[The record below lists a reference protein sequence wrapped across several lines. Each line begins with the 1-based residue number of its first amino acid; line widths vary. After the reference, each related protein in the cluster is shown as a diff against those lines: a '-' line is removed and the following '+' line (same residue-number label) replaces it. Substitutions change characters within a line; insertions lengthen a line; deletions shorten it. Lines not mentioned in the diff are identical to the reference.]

1 MIEKTNK
8 SIANIPQD
16 KLRLI
21 LKHGKRSNILNDIE
35 CKPLIQFSFQIVKFD
50 VPELLKNQKY
60 VELAKLLF
68 DGKIGILN
76 ANKLLNFVLW
86 VLDEIENINKIES
99 NNLQS
104 NPDTDLVVAGINN
117 LDVFGY
123 LNVVDTL
130 AGGDILKWENILKL
144 PYNNVLDKMIKNN
157 IENKIQKNYQKI
169 ISKKK

>member
-1 MIEKTNK
+1 MIDKINK
-8 SIANIPQD
+8 SIANIPQEQ
-16 KLRLI
+16 LQLI
-21 LKHGKRSNILNDIE
+21 LKHGKRSNTINKIE

-50 VPELLKNQKY
+50 VSDLLKNQKY

-68 DGKIGILN
+68 DDKIGVLN
-76 ANKLLNFVLW
+76 ANNLLNFVLW

-130 AGGDILKWENILKL
+130 AGGDILKWEQILEL
-144 PYNNVLDKMIKNN
+144 PYNNVLDKLIKNN